1 MIGRLKTA
9 EEIAEH
15 ERLENSNRAVL
26 KAILGGSL
34 GVGAGTAAGYLGMRG
49 ADALSKKFTGQGI
62 PAGHVARYIAPLARG
77 GLGMALGSWQAHQ
90 QELMNRDRANH

>member
-9 EEIAEH
+9 EEIAEQK
-15 ERLENSNRAVL
+15 RLEHGNRAVM

-34 GVGAGTAAGYLGMRG
+34 GIGAGTAAGYLGMRG
-49 ADALSKKFTGQGI
+49 ADALARRTVGHAI
-62 PAGHVARYIAPLARG
+62 PHDSIARYIVPAASG
-77 GLGMALGSWQAHQ
+77 GLGMALGTWQAHQ